1 MKYPLGLR
9 ILHWSMAVIILG
21 MVWAGWTMVSLDDK
35 APVKFNVFYPWHKS
49 FGMLVLL
56 LVIVRLAT
64 RLRASVPALPQG
76 LASWEARVA
85 KLGHVA
91 LYALMIIV
99 PCMGYSM
106 SSTFTQSDGVFFFG
120 VNLPELLPKND
131 ARFEVF
137 QALHKYLA
145 YTLLALVVVHVAG
158 ALKHRFLDS
167 DRGNDVLSRMI

>member
-1 MKYPLGLR
+1 MKYPLTIR

-21 MVWAGWTMVSLDDK
+21 MIAAGWSMVSPDGQT
-35 APVKFNVFYPWHKS
+35 PSKFDFLYPWHKS
-49 FGMLVLL
+49 FGMLILL
-56 LVIVRLAT
+56 LVLVRLAT
-64 RLRASVPALPQG
+64 RLRGAIPALPGG
-76 LASWEARVA
+76 LAPWEARAA
-85 KLGHVA
+85 KIGHVA

-106 SSTFTQSDGVFFFG
+106 SSSFTQSDGVFFFG

-131 ARFEVF
+131 ARFAVF
-137 QALHKYLA
+137 QALHRYLA

-167 DRGNDVLSRMI
+167 DRGNDVLSRMT

>member
-1 MKYPLGLR
+1 MKYPLTIR

-21 MVWAGWTMVSLDDK
+21 MIAAGWSMVSPDGQT
-35 APVKFNVFYPWHKS
+35 PSKFDFLYPWHKS
-49 FGMLVLL
+49 FGMLILL
-56 LVIVRLAT
+56 LVLVRLAT
-64 RLRASVPALPQG
+64 RLRGAIPALPEG
-76 LASWEARVA
+76 LAPWEARAA
-85 KLGHVA
+85 KIGHVA

-106 SSTFTQSDGVFFFG
+106 SSSFTQSDGVFFFG

-131 ARFEVF
+131 ARFAVF
-137 QALHKYLA
+137 QALHRYLA

-167 DRGNDVLSRMI
+167 DRGNDVLSRMT